1 MFREIRFYDDY
12 TSAVAAPWWMF
23 ALLALNFFLLGT
35 LIIIF
40 PELLA
45 YLVAGFFFDGAL
57 LVLIAWKF
65 WRFKK
70 LYGRLREASGCLNP
84 QPISQKT
91 NHAHHHENLIRSH

>member
-35 LIIIF
+35 LIVLF

-45 YLVAGFFFDGAL
+45 YLVAGFFFFDGTPL
-57 LVLIAWKF
+57 LLIAWKF
-65 WRFKK
+65 WQFKK
-70 LYGRLREASGCLNP
+70 LY
-84 QPISQKT
+84 SQWR
-91 NHAHHHENLIRSH
+91 ENLWLP